1 MLRCPRGNGRGLL
14 AEKVCAAA
22 EMCEPSARAGCGRGG
37 VGGAAIRREKQFQF
51 EDAFLCSAWEPNG
64 FSQQAFIAFLLYVDQ
79 CKRVLL

>member
-1 MLRCPRGNGRGLL
+1 MEGDFLQRRCVRRLKCVSHLLGLAVGGGR
-14 AEKVCAAA
+14 
-22 EMCEPSARAGCGRGG
+22 
-37 VGGAAIRREKQFQF
+37 GGAAIRREKQFQF